1 MNDFSN
7 AKYTDGDKHE
17 PAPETRAKTTP
28 LSLTF
33 TRHKGGGFIGKEVG
47 PKGKFKTLCAG
58 KDFIDETFA
67 CKDFDHVAAMI
78 AERAQDGEWA
88 ISLGAPA
95 RHPSGPHSHEAADY
109 LDTPTR
115 LFFIDFD
122 GVFAKGLG
130 RADRFKDAAKYAVS
144 LMGEAFKGAAYLA
157 LRTART
163 SSDDDRIFIRLLFL
177 LDAPATLVQ
186 MGAVATGLSALPAFT
201 QGVVAPHKTTIDI
214 GLYREGHF
222 VFIAVQCASGG
233 IDPASSVVPVKV
245 EGDALDLNEAA
256 KALGINL
263 ANVSA
268 KRTQTRAPRGAV
280 QDKRRVSP
288 VAPGPRNR
296 ELLIALVQSIPNDGP
311 FDNRDRTGA
320 TTGEGSYIGM
330 THAIFGACS
339 GEPPEFGRG
348 RWLEWAA
355 SWHLVGDP
363 AKDER
368 AWDTLD
374 PNGVNGFWHLMDYAR
389 EFGGS
394 EGRKAR
400 GNIFKELIP
409 DVSDEQ
415 LDSLVSVHVGEISD
429 WVIEMNGEYAFSK
442 DRPGGVIVR
451 GDDKSIIRM
460 LTLKELHNI
469 YANDRVPVPNG
480 RNKDGS
486 PKNKLVNKGDAWF
499 SHRAR
504 AQYRAVGSWP
514 VGTEPSGTL
523 NLWKGLAIAPR
534 PGKWPLLWEFLL
546 KVTCGGDQAAFDYLL
561 KLVQWKIQNP
571 TENPKVGIVQL
582 GGAGI
587 GKGTFFDILAL
598 VFGAKWAVTYIDPD
612 AATSNFNADAEGKLL
627 IYYDECHFGHDHRAS
642 GKLKGSITENNIRIE
657 HKGINAYHVRNTA
670 LRVYSSNEIAALPL
684 GLDDRRFL
692 VLDVSHERQ
701 NDNEYY
707 KSLREAL
714 ANGELAAF
722 VDDALAA
729 DLKAFDLDRLVP
741 YKTKA
746 RAKLAEATASTEDVY
761 LLELLEQGGP
771 VGGMGWT
778 AQPWKQHA
786 PDLKNPWRTGDILLP
801 RNAVHQD
808 YVHFVQA
815 NYRGAKVRPAAE
827 LYGKINRVLG
837 TSLFRSQQTRVP
849 GDRDRFRFL
858 GSLAECR
865 AAYDKHTGAA
875 RDWGEATSAPPSNGG
890 GAAKAPPG
898 CHFGADGVLYDASG
912 EEVV

>member
-7 AKYTDGDKHE
+7 ARNTDGDKHE

-28 LSLTF
+28 LEEPLSVTF
-33 TRHKGGGFIGKEVG
+33 TRRASVGFIGKEVG

-222 VFIAVQCASGG
+222 VFIAVQRASGV
-233 IDPASSVVPVKV
+233 IDPASSVVPLKV
-245 EGDALDLNEAA
+245 EGDALDLHEVA
-256 KALGINL
+256 KASGINL

-268 KRTQTRAPRGAV
+268 KRRATRASGATAS
-280 QDKRRVSP
+280 DKRRVSP
-288 VAPGPRNR
+288 IARGVKNQ
-296 ELLIALVQSIPNDGP
+296 ELLTALVHSIPNGGK

-348 RWLEWAA
+348 LWLEWAA

-400 GNIFKELIP
+400 GNIFKELLP
-409 DVSDEQ
+409 DMSDEQ
-415 LDSLVSVHVGEISD
+415 GEDLARTHVGEIPD
-429 WVIEMNGEYAFSK
+429 WVIELNAQYAFSLEPT
-442 DRPGGVIVR
+442 RRR
-451 GDDKSIIRM
+451 G
-460 LTLKELHNI
+460 
-469 YANDRVPVPNG
+469 
-480 RNKDGS
+480 
-486 PKNKLVNKGDAWF
+486 
-499 SHRAR
+499 RAR
-504 AQYRAVGSWP
+504 
-514 VGTEPSGTL
+514 
-523 NLWKGLAIAPR
+523 
-534 PGKWPLLWEFLL
+534 
-546 KVTCGGDQAAFDYLL
+546 
-561 KLVQWKIQNP
+561 
-571 TENPKVGIVQL
+571 
-582 GGAGI
+582 
-587 GKGTFFDILAL
+587 
-598 VFGAKWAVTYIDPD
+598 
-612 AATSNFNADAEGKLL
+612 
-627 IYYDECHFGHDHRAS
+627 
-642 GKLKGSITENNIRIE
+642 
-657 HKGINAYHVRNTA
+657 
-670 LRVYSSNEIAALPL
+670 
-684 GLDDRRFL
+684 RR
-692 VLDVSHERQ
+692 
-701 NDNEYY
+701 
-707 KSLREAL
+707 
-714 ANGELAAF
+714 
-722 VDDALAA
+722 
-729 DLKAFDLDRLVP
+729 
-741 YKTKA
+741 
-746 RAKLAEATASTEDVY
+746 
-761 LLELLEQGGP
+761 
-771 VGGMGWT
+771 
-778 AQPWKQHA
+778 
-786 PDLKNPWRTGDILLP
+786 
-801 RNAVHQD
+801 
-808 YVHFVQA
+808 
-815 NYRGAKVRPAAE
+815 
-827 LYGKINRVLG
+827 
-837 TSLFRSQQTRVP
+837 
-849 GDRDRFRFL
+849 
-858 GSLAECR
+858 
-865 AAYDKHTGAA
+865 
-875 RDWGEATSAPPSNGG
+875 
-890 GAAKAPPG
+890 
-898 CHFGADGVLYDASG
+898 
-912 EEVV
+912 